1 MKKTFLYVVLSVA
14 SLSAAVAQNH
24 VIESAAIALRDNQ
37 LNDAKQFI
45 DEASLN
51 ESTSNSPRMWMTRG
65 HIYTAISGSAEYA
78 YLDSNASYTG
88 LQSYINCLKVE
99 RPEKK
104 KKYTPEVLGTAEYL
118 EYYSLNIIT
127 AASNTYNKGLYYYQQ
142 SDYAKTLKFWSL
154 VLDAYEAD
162 TTGGTSKNMGVEK
175 NSIIGNCA
183 SVAMAAGDTAQA
195 KVYLNT
201 MVNDPKYLSAN
212 AYIQLSWLALNEG
225 DTAAALAVI
234 DKGRAKMPD
243 NKDLFNQELSIYTQ
257 MGRTDILVGKL
268 DEVIAAEPNNILYL
282 FYRGTIV
289 SEDAYKIMKKGQEYS
304 DQAYEIRKNYKKATK
319 AADKN
324 KLKAELD
331 QAIANRDSIYTIT
344 GAMLAKAEK
353 DFKEAL
359 LIDPVYF
366 DALFNLGI
374 LYFNSN
380 EEYTVKNNFLELS
393 ETKKSEEYMALRKA
407 NYEKALEQLLKA
419 YEVNP
424 EDENVLKA
432 IQSTYAQLGNTE
444 KSEEFRLK
452 RPGQQ

>member
-1 MKKTFLYVVLSVA
+1 MKRTFLYVVLSVV

-45 DEASLN
+45 DEAALSA
-51 ESTSNSPRMWMTRG
+51 STSNSPRMWMTRG

-78 YLDSNASYTG
+78 YLDSNASYVG
-88 LQSYINCLKVE
+88 LQSYINCLKTE
-99 RPEKK
+99 RNERK
-104 KKYTPEVLGTAEYL
+104 KKYTPEVLGTAEYA
-118 EYYSLNIIT
+118 EYPALNIVS
-127 AASNTYNKGLYYYQQ
+127 AASNAYNKGLYYYQR
-142 SDYAKTLKFWSL
+142 SDYAKSLEFWSL
-154 VLDAYEAD
+154 VLDAYVAD
-162 TTGGTSKNMGVEK
+162 TTGGTEKNMGVAK
-175 NSIIGNCA
+175 NSVLGNCA
-183 SVAMAAGDTAQA
+183 SVSLAAGDTAQA
-195 KVYLNT
+195 KKFLTT
-201 MVNDPKYLSAN
+201 MTDDPKYLSAN
-212 AYIQLSWLALNEG
+212 AYIQLSWLALQDG
-225 DTAAALAVI
+225 DTTAALKVI
-234 DKGRAKMPD
+234 DKGREKMPD

-268 DEVIAAEPNNILYL
+268 NEVIAAEPNNTLYL

-289 SEDAYKIMKKGQEYS
+289 SENAYKIMKKGQEFS
-304 DQAYEIRKNYKKATK
+304 DSAYEIRKRYKRATK

-331 QAIANRDSIYTIT
+331 QAVANRDSIYKIT
-344 GAMLAKAEK
+344 SDMLAKAES

-380 EEYTVKNNFLELS
+380 EEFTVKNNFLEMS
-393 ETKKSEEYMALRKA
+393 ETKKSEEYQAWRKA

-419 YEVNP
+419 YEISP

-432 IQSTYAQLGNTE
+432 VQSTYAQLGDNE